1 MRLLNRKTLHLEFF
15 QDEPYP
21 AYAILSHRWCD
32 TEMTIKDLQE
42 GNAHLRPGGY
52 EKMMLT
58 CAQAERDN
66 IDYIWID
73 TFCIDKE
80 SSAELSE
87 SINSMFAWYTKA
99 SICYAFMP
107 DVAIRQDEEAGLEFD
122 NSEWFER
129 GWTLQELIAPR
140 EVIFYDKQWQLIG
153 KRSAMAQRLSRIT
166 KIDEG
171 VLTGLVE
178 LGYVSIAKRMS
189 WAAHRKTTRKED
201 IAYCLAGLFD
211 VNMATLYGEGSEK
224 AFRRLQEEI
233 MKDSDD
239 ESLFAWTNEREDQP
253 ILQGLLATSPKDF
266 RNSSR
271 YIPDSRYVSEYGE
284 GARVPCTITGRG
296 LRITLGMQRLNDDIW
311 VGALQCP
318 VPPAYTNTL
327 AIYLK
332 LLDERGQQYAR
343 IKSDTLCKIPQHG
356 PLKTIYV
363 RQKPLIP
370 GFDDIYLHH
379 AFQVR
384 KVDIQRQASDAND
397 SIALDDA
404 GYEIFHTEKNP
415 LCGTVDPCPTS
426 VQPGV
431 PITTFEI
438 PRAQA
443 QLAGLLAFRRP
454 DGSVAVLMLGSDP
467 GVGPGVQVYTEEQ
480 SISLRLIFKR
490 SSYIDPGSISFL
502 GDRMLQ
508 SKEEPLHLQPPGT
521 LFEFKQDSFCVDIEA
536 RRHAGIRYYMVDVT
550 IILPPILTVE
560 DFVPIKGVG
569 GNRIKLKN
577 PFKMHKGQTA

>member
-1 MRLLNRKTLHLEFF
+1 MRLLNRKTIQLEFF

-32 TEMTIKDLQE
+32 TEMTIRDLQE
-42 GNAHLRPGGY
+42 GKAHLRPGGY
-52 EKMMLT
+52 EKMLLT
-58 CAQAERDN
+58 CAQAERDH

-87 SINSMFAWYTKA
+87 SINSMFAWYKKA

-107 DVAIRQDEEAGLEFD
+107 DVTIGEDNKPGADLD

-129 GWTLQELIAPR
+129 GWTLQELIAPN
-140 EVIFYDKQWQLIG
+140 EVIFYDKKWRLIG
-153 KRSAMAQRLSRIT
+153 KRSTMATRLSRIT

-178 LGYVSIAKRMS
+178 LSYVSIAKRMS
-189 WAAHRKTTRKED
+189 WASDRKTTRKED
-201 IAYCLAGLFD
+201 IAYCLAGVFD

-253 ILQGLLATSPKDF
+253 ALQGLLATSPKDF

-271 YIPDSRYVSEYGE
+271 YIPDSRLVSEFDAGV
-284 GARVPCTITGRG
+284 RVPYTITGRG
-296 LRITLGMQRLNDDIW
+296 LRITLGMQRLKDDIW

-318 VPPAYTNTL
+318 VPPEYTDTL

-356 PLKTIYV
+356 PLKIIYV

-370 GFDDIYLHH
+370 GFDDVYLHH
-379 AFQVR
+379 AFQLR
-384 KVDIQRQASDAND
+384 RVDIKRQGSGAND
-397 SIALDDA
+397 SIPLEDA
-404 GYEIFHTEKNP
+404 GYKIFHTEQNP
-415 LCGTVDPCPTS
+415 LCGIIDPIPTS
-426 VQPGV
+426 AQPGV

-443 QLAGLLAFRRP
+443 RLAGLVAFRRP
-454 DGSVAVLMLGSDP
+454 DGSVAVLLLGSDP
-467 GVGPGVQVYTEEQ
+467 GVGPGTQVYTDEQ
-480 SISLRLIFKR
+480 SSRIRSVFKR
-490 SSYIDPGSISFL
+490 SPLMNIGNASPSEERTVQGSEGL
-502 GDRMLQ
+502 
-508 SKEEPLHLQPPGT
+508 LHLQPSGT
-521 LFEFKQDSFCVDIEA
+521 LFEFKQDSFRVNIQA

-550 IILPPILTVE
+550 IFLPPVLTVE
-560 DFVPIKGVG
+560 DFVPVKGV
-569 GNRIKLKN
+569 NAHKIKLKN
-577 PFKMHKGQTA
+577 PFKLQKGPTA

>member
-480 SISLRLIFKR
+480 SISLRLMFKR

-569 GNRIKLKN
+569 GNRTKLKN